1 MVHPHLI
8 LPFSPFFTLF
18 HADAGFTLT
27 YQAMLNITMCFMFH
41 GVTEDEV
48 FVYCQTTTSNHNHT
62 TNNHNNN
69 NTTTNNNDN
78 NGGGLVAAFGFPLST
93 NSTIP
98 TSLSILR
105 RSVPMQPGQGLGP
118 ASGQGLG
125 PTYPDILTHCVVA
138 LVNENVEQVC

>member
-1 MVHPHLI
+1 
-8 LPFSPFFTLF
+8 
-18 HADAGFTLT
+18 
-27 YQAMLNITMCFMFH
+27 MLNITMCFMFH

-48 FVYCQTTTSNHNHT
+48 FVYCQTTTSNHNHNHNHT

-69 NTTTNNNDN
+69 NTTTTNNHDNDN
-78 NGGGLVAAFGFPLST
+78 NTGGGLVAEFGFPLST